1 MASPKEIDRLR
12 TDRVD
17 DDLVPQSNLK
27 DRSSFLQNKE
37 NRKPSYVPIRKT
49 TPKNTQGKKRNP
61 KQNQTRNSNDDDEG
75 PRDDTILEEYYLKPK
90 YGNLSV
96 LAGAGTTKFVIESS
110 YLMPYK
116 MVHYYAGFD
125 YANSIKLL
133 MYGPP
138 GCGKTFCVKA
148 LAGAISEEG
157 GPEKGDKVGQEFG
170 VGDGLYKYPLMRI
183 FDINSSTIKGKF
195 HGGDDA
201 NINRIWNTIA
211 ASIKA
216 EKEFNFEKNRPG
228 YERTGAIIFLDE
240 FESVGRSRTLGVNHS
255 ITSMLTVLD
264 GVRQFEGLRIV
275 AATNIPWNL
284 DSAILSRFQVHVF
297 VDLPTDRTRQAVAGK
312 FFDKLKMVMWMTQ
325 ISMTS
330 TNFLYSPTLKE
341 KFVRKVSDMT
351 GVKLEAD
358 DTLNVALKKKYN
370 FDNNGKRS
378 HKENGRTGKAD
389 AVHLYGYS
397 LRDLNSFLNQF
408 HSNLIIMW
416 EYFLSI
422 QESHHEV
429 TYIENL
435 IMRFPKSC
443 EFVSTFK
450 YVKSDINEPFQ
461 MKEDFVEGIHE
472 ILLLET
478 SKTQGS
484 SINIDEYVS
493 LVYYSITGQP
503 PPKKEDIK
511 IESIDDND
519 TMDELNDENDDA
531 STDGEEEEEEGEEEE
546 EEDE

>member
-1 MASPKEIDRLR
+1 MASSKEIDRLITNR
-12 TDRVD
+12 ED
-17 DDLVPQSNLK
+17 DDLVPQSSLK
-27 DRSSFLQNKE
+27 DRSSFLKNKE
-37 NRKPSYVPIRKT
+37 NSTTPYALPIRKT
-49 TPKNTQGKKRNP
+49 TPKKTQGKKKGP
-61 KQNQTRNSNDDDEG
+61 KQNQSRNSNDDDEG
-75 PRDDTILEEYYLKPK
+75 PADDTILDEYYLKPK

-96 LAGAGTTKFVIESS
+96 LTGAGTTKFVIESS

-170 VGDGLYKYPLMRI
+170 IGDGLYKYPLMRI

-216 EKEFNFEKNRPG
+216 EKESNSEKNRPG

-297 VDLPTDRTRQAVAGK
+297 VDLPTDRTRQALAGK
-312 FFDKLKMVMWMTQ
+312 FFDKLKKVMWMIPIRSTN
-325 ISMTS
+325 
-330 TNFLYSPTLKE
+330 TNFLSPTLKD
-341 KFVRKVSDMT
+341 KFVRKVADMT

-358 DTLNVALKKKYN
+358 DTLNDILKKKYN
-370 FDNNGKRS
+370 LDNIGKKI

-389 AVHLYGYS
+389 AVYLYGYS

-422 QESHHEV
+422 QGSHHDV

-443 EFVSTFK
+443 EFVLAFK

-472 ILLLET
+472 KLLLET

-503 PPKKEDIK
+503 PPKKEEIREVPVDDIQSAD
-511 IESIDDND
+511 ELEDDND
-519 TMDELNDENDDA
+519 DP
-531 STDGEEEEEEGEEEE
+531 SSDGDEEEE